1 VTIEFVIPGLRLK
14 GGLNARE
21 HWRARASRAAKEKRM
36 TQLFFREAIG
46 AHCGRAWFGFVKDH
60 LPMVIGITRV
70 GPRRLDDDNC
80 AGACKHVR
88 DAIAKELGIDDG
100 SPELRWVY
108 EQAKG
113 RYGVRVTLSPK
124 SRVEQRVVSA

>member
-1 VTIEFVIPGLRLK
+1 
-14 GGLNARE
+14 
-21 HWRARASRAAKEKRM
+21 M
-36 TQLFFREAIG
+36 TRLFFREAIG
-46 AHCGRAWFGFVKDH
+46 RGWGQQWLAADFI
-60 LPMVIGITRV
+60 PMVIGITRV

-113 RYGVRVTLSPK
+113 RYGVRVTLAPK
-124 SRVEQRVVSA
+124 SRVEQKLVPA